1 MTGCRRQYDILR
13 GEWRGANLD
22 KILSV
27 SIASY
32 NVEKFLDQ
40 TLESCFV
47 PEIMD
52 KLEIIIVNDGSKDNT
67 AGIAEKYVS
76 MAPGTFLLINK
87 ENGGYGS
94 TVNAGIKAATGKYFR
109 LLDGDDWFDKDGLRE
124 FIGILEEADED
135 MIIARFR
142 RVFETDGHTEE
153 SDQGAKIPFVT
164 GTFDELPDDAWFTM
178 HSVTYRTQILKDNNV
193 TLTEHCFYT
202 DQEYDLLPLR
212 WVNTIR
218 VAPVTVYCYRIGR
231 GEQSISLSGLEKHY
245 NEQTIVLKR
254 LYNVYSDVFKRETKK
269 DNYIYKYFGKRTRF
283 QIRTY
288 LIISKSKQHKQEL
301 IDFVE
306 YLKSEQPEIYK
317 RLLMRKSF
325 KLLVWTNYA
334 AYGILHHLMLKKY
347 RY

>member
-1 MTGCRRQYDILR
+1 M
-13 GEWRGANLD
+13 D

-40 TLESCFV
+40 TLESCLV

-52 KLEIIIVNDGSKDNT
+52 KLEVIIVNDGSKDGT
-67 AGIAEKYVS
+67 ADVAKKYTE
-76 MAPGTFLLINK
+76 MAPGTFVLIDK

-124 FIGILEEADED
+124 FIGILEQADED
-135 MIIARFR
+135 MIITRFR
-142 RVFETDGHTEE
+142 RVFEADGHTEE
-153 SDQGAKIPFVT
+153 RDEGENIPFVT
-164 GTFDELPDDAWFTM
+164 GTFDQLPDNSWFTM
-178 HSVTYRTQILKDNNV
+178 HAITYRTALLKESNISI
-193 TLTEHCFYT
+193 TEHCFYT

-218 VAPVTVYCYRIGR
+218 IAPVTVYCYRIGR
-231 GEQSISLSGLEKHY
+231 GEQSVSIPGLEKHY
-245 NEQTIVLKR
+245 NEQTIVLKK
-254 LYNVYSDVFKRETKK
+254 LYGVYSDVHKKQTVK
-269 DNYIYKYFGKRTRF
+269 DNYIYKYFVKRTRF

-288 LIISKSKQHKQEL
+288 LVISKSEQHKQEL
-301 IDFVE
+301 VDFMN
-306 YLKSEQPEIYK
+306 YLKAEQPDIYRDLIRQSK
-317 RLLMRKSF
+317 F
-325 KLLVWTNYA
+325 VKLLVWSRFS
-334 AYGILHHLMLKKY
+334 AYGMLHGIMLKKY

>member
-1 MTGCRRQYDILR
+1 MS
-13 GEWRGANLD
+13 NLNQSD

-27 SIASY
+27 SIACY

-40 TLESCFV
+40 TLESCVV

-52 KLEIIIVNDGSKDNT
+52 KLEVIIVNDGSKDGT
-67 AGIAEKYVS
+67 VEVAKKYTEQW
-76 MAPGTFLLINK
+76 PGTFVLVDK

-94 TVNAGIKAATGKYFR
+94 TVNAGIQTATGKYFR
-109 LLDGDDWFDKDGLRE
+109 LLDGDDWFDKDGLKA
-124 FIGILEEADED
+124 FIGILENAEED
-135 MIIARFR
+135 MVIARFR
-142 RVFETDGHTEE
+142 RVFEADGHTEE
-153 SDQGAKIPFVT
+153 RDEGENIPFVT

-178 HSVTYRTQILKDNNV
+178 HAITYRTAILKENDV

-212 WVNTIR
+212 WVETVR

-231 GEQSISLSGLEKHY
+231 GEQSVSIEGLEKHY

-254 LYNVYSDVFKRETKK
+254 LYGVYDKVHEKKTKK
-269 DNYIYKYFGKRTRF
+269 DNYIYKYFVKRTRF

-288 LIISKSKQHKQEL
+288 LVISKSEKHKGEL
-301 IDFVE
+301 VAFVN
-306 YLKSEQPEIYK
+306 YLKNQQPNIYHDLMK
-317 RLLMRKSF
+317 RSKFVKM
-325 KLLVWTNYA
+325 LVWSNYA
-334 AYGILHHLMLKKY
+334 AYGMLHTLMLKKY

>member
-1 MTGCRRQYDILR
+1 MALLKTVTESFQTAASTRVNQFLTFIFTLSADVVSRGRQGNVKLQCNVFLLLEFDVRSKGLIKIS
-13 GEWRGANLD
+13 GHATMD
-22 KILSV
+22 KIQQYIDDNKDAFLKQWFEVLRIPSV
-27 SIASY
+27 SAQREHKDDMKKTASWL
-32 NVEKFLDQ
+32 VSFLTEKLGM
-40 TLESCFV
+40 S
-47 PEIMD
+47 
-52 KLEIIIVNDGSKDNT
+52 
-67 AGIAEKYVS
+67 
-76 MAPGTFLLINK
+76 
-87 ENGGYGS
+87 
-94 TVNAGIKAATGKYFR
+94 
-109 LLDGDDWFDKDGLRE
+109 
-124 FIGILEEADED
+124 
-135 MIIARFR
+135 ARTIS
-142 RVFETDGHTEE
+142 TDGNPLVYGE
-153 SDQGAKIPFVT
+153 SPSVPNAPTVMLYGHYDVMPS
-164 GTFDELPDDAWFTM
+164 EPDDAWFTM

-301 IDFVE
+301 VDFVE

>member
-1 MTGCRRQYDILR
+1 M
-13 GEWRGANLD
+13 D

-32 NVEKFLDQ
+32 NVEKFLNQ
-40 TLESCFV
+40 TLESCLV

-52 KLEIIIVNDGSKDNT
+52 KLEVIIVNDGSKDGT
-67 AGIAEKYVS
+67 AGIAGKYVD
-76 MAPGTFLLINK
+76 MAPGTFVLINK

-178 HSVTYRTQILKDNNV
+178 HSITYRTKLLKENNV

-212 WVNTIR
+212 WVNTVR

-283 QIRTY
+283 QVRTY
-288 LIISKSKQHKQEL
+288 LIISKSKQHKKDL

-317 RLLMRKSF
+317 RLLLRKSF

-334 AYGILHHLMLKKY
+334 AYGVLHYLMLKKY